1 MSEQM
6 CNVRY
11 HADAAAYELCLTTCS
26 ELPGYLSGHPSSVL
40 GMSPTQ
46 RGTNLLHGNPR
57 YAEEHH
63 AEEAQP
69 NKSPSGLSRK
79 PCSTGS

>member
-1 MSEQM
+1 MLMLRLMSYVLPLVV
-6 CNVRY
+6 N
-11 HADAAAYELCLTTCS
+11 CLDILVAIRHQCS
-26 ELPGYLSGHPSSVL
+26 D
-40 GMSPTQ
+40 MSPTQ